1 MTAHL
6 TADPARPAMIAPVA
20 VDIEV
25 VWRRVSTDPALTGL
39 LDDRERERAAR
50 RGNPARYTTA
60 HALLRTAVAE
70 RVGGSPQA
78 VVFDRTCATC
88 GSHRH
93 GKPTVAGHPELSV
106 SLSYA
111 GGLAVVALSRG
122 GEVGVDVEV
131 VDESDFEGFNVVTL
145 DPSEYPAL
153 DRLDVEA
160 LGRARARIWARK
172 EAVLKASGHGLAV
185 DPRQVVVSGP
195 EEPAA
200 LVAWKGEQ
208 PLAPTVQL
216 ADVELEEADHVA
228 AVALL
233 AAGPAQVS
241 VVSA

>member
-1 MTAHL
+1 
-6 TADPARPAMIAPVA
+6 MISPVA

-25 VWRRVSTDPALTGL
+25 VWRRVSTDPALADL
-39 LDDRERERAAR
+39 LDDHERERAAR

-70 RVGGSPQA
+70 RIGGTAQA
-78 VVFDRTCATC
+78 VAFDRTCATC

-93 GKPTVAGHPELSV
+93 GKPTVAGHRDLSV

-111 GGLAVVALSRG
+111 GGLVVVALSRA

-131 VDESDFEGFNVVTL
+131 VDDSDFEGFNVVTL
-145 DPSEYPAL
+145 DPSETPAL
-153 DRLDVEA
+153 DALSGDRLA
-160 LGRARARIWARK
+160 RARARVWARK

-195 EEPAA
+195 EQPAA
-200 LVAWKGEQ
+200 LVDWKGEQ
-208 PLAPTVQL
+208 PLGSPVQL
-216 ADVELEEADHVA
+216 ADVDLADTGHVA

-233 AAGPAQVS
+233 TGEPATVRA
-241 VVSA
+241 VSA

>member
-1 MTAHL
+1 
-6 TADPARPAMIAPVA
+6 MISPVA

-25 VWRRVSTDPALTGL
+25 VWRRVSTDPALGEL
-39 LDDRERERAAR
+39 LDDQERARAAR

-60 HALLRTAVAE
+60 HALLRTTVAE
-70 RVGGSPQA
+70 RVGGTAQA
-78 VVFDRTCATC
+78 VAFDRTCATC

-93 GKPTVAGHPELSV
+93 GKPTVAGHHDLSV

-131 VDESDFEGFNVVTL
+131 VDDSDFEGFNAVTL
-145 DPSEYPAL
+145 DLSEAPAL
-153 DRLDVEA
+153 DALDGDRLA
-160 LGRARARIWARK
+160 RARAQVWARK

-208 PLAPTVQL
+208 PLGSPVQL
-216 ADVELEEADHVA
+216 ADVDLLDTGHVA

-233 AAGPAQVS
+233 TAEPATVK

>member
-1 MTAHL
+1 MAE
-6 TADPARPAMIAPVA
+6 PAMIAPVA

-25 VWRRVSTDPALTGL
+25 VWRRVSTDPSLAEV

-70 RVGGSPQA
+70 QVGGTPQA
-78 VVFDRTCATC
+78 VVFERTCATC

-131 VDESDFEGFNVVTL
+131 VDDSDFEGFNAVTL
-145 DPSEYPAL
+145 DPSEVPAL
-153 DRLDVEA
+153 DRLGPDR
-160 LGRARARIWARK
+160 LGVARARVWARK

-200 LVAWKGEQ
+200 LLRWKGDV
-208 PLAPTVQL
+208 PLGTGVQL
-216 ADVELEEADHVA
+216 ADVPLTEPGHVA

-233 AAGPAQVS
+233 SDRPAQVRL
-241 VVSA
+241 VSA

>member
-1 MTAHL
+1 M
-6 TADPARPAMIAPVA
+6 A

-25 VWRRVSTDPALTGL
+25 VWRRVSTDPALAEL
-39 LDDRERERAAR
+39 LDEQERERAAR

-70 RVGGSPQA
+70 RVGGTAQD
-78 VVFDRTCATC
+78 VVFERTCATC

-93 GKPTVAGHPELSV
+93 GKPTVAGHPDLSV

-111 GGLAVVALSRG
+111 GGLAVVALSRA
-122 GEVGVDVEV
+122 GEVGVDIEV
-131 VDESDFEGFNVVTL
+131 VDDSDFEGFNVVTL
-145 DPSEYPAL
+145 DPSEAPAL
-153 DRLDVEA
+153 DRLAPDE
-160 LGRARARIWARK
+160 LGRARAQVWARK

-195 EEPAA
+195 QEPAA

-208 PLAPTVQL
+208 ALDRPVQL
-216 ADVELEEADHVA
+216 ADVQLGELGHVA

-233 AAGPAQVS
+233 AADPAQVR

>member
-1 MTAHL
+1 
-6 TADPARPAMIAPVA
+6 MISPVA

-25 VWRRVSTDPALTGL
+25 VWRRVSTDPALADL
-39 LDDRERERAAR
+39 LDDHERERAAR

-70 RVGGSPQA
+70 RIGGTAQA
-78 VVFDRTCATC
+78 VAFDRTCATC

-93 GKPTVAGHPELSV
+93 GKPTVAGHRDLSV

-111 GGLAVVALSRG
+111 GGLVVVALSRA

-131 VDESDFEGFNVVTL
+131 VDDSDFEGFNVVTL
-145 DPSEYPAL
+145 DPSETPAL
-153 DRLDVEA
+153 DALSGDRLA
-160 LGRARARIWARK
+160 RARAQVWARK

-195 EEPAA
+195 EQPAA
-200 LVAWKGEQ
+200 LVDWKGEQ
-208 PLAPTVQL
+208 PLGSPVQL
-216 ADVELEEADHVA
+216 ADVDLADTGHVA

-233 AAGPAQVS
+233 TGEPATVRA
-241 VVSA
+241 VSA

>member
-1 MTAHL
+1 
-6 TADPARPAMIAPVA
+6 MITPVA

-25 VWRRVSTDPALTGL
+25 VWRRVSTDPALSDL
-39 LDDRERERAAR
+39 LDERERERAAR

-70 RVGGSPQA
+70 RVGGTAQE

-93 GKPTVAGHPELSV
+93 GKPTVAGHPDLSV

-111 GGLAVVALSRG
+111 GGLAVVALSRA

-131 VDESDFEGFNVVTL
+131 VDDSDFEGFNTVTL
-145 DPSEYPAL
+145 DPSEAPAL
-153 DRLDVEA
+153 DRLGADH
-160 LGRARARIWARK
+160 LGRARAQVWARK

-195 EEPAA
+195 EGPAT
-200 LVAWKGEQ
+200 LVAWKGEH
-208 PLAPTVQL
+208 PLGSPVQL
-216 ADVELEEADHVA
+216 ADVELGEADHVA

-233 AAGPAQVS
+233 AAEPARVR

>member
-1 MTAHL
+1 
-6 TADPARPAMIAPVA
+6 MIAPVA

-25 VWRRVSTDPALTGL
+25 VWRRVSTDPALADL
-39 LDDRERERAAR
+39 LDEQERERAAR

-70 RVGGSPQA
+70 RVGGA
-78 VVFDRTCATC
+78 ARDVVFDRTCATC

-93 GKPTVAGHPELSV
+93 GKPTVAGHPDLSV

-111 GGLAVVALSRG
+111 GGLAVVALSRA
-122 GEVGVDVEV
+122 GEVGVDIEV
-131 VDESDFEGFNVVTL
+131 VDDSDFEGFNAVTL
-145 DPSEYPAL
+145 DPSEAPAL
-153 DRLDVEA
+153 DRVAPDD
-160 LGRARARIWARK
+160 LGLARARVWARK

-195 EEPAA
+195 QEAA
-200 LVAWKGEQ
+200 TLVAWKGEQ
-208 PLAPTVQL
+208 ALVRPVQL
-216 ADVELEEADHVA
+216 ADVELGEPGHVA

-233 AAGPAQVS
+233 APEPAQVR

>member
-1 MTAHL
+1 MA
-6 TADPARPAMIAPVA
+6 
-20 VDIEV
+20 DIEV
-25 VWRRVSTDPALTGL
+25 VWRKVSDDPALADL

-60 HALLRTAVAE
+60 HALLRAAVAQ
-70 RVGGSPQA
+70 RVGDTPRA
-78 VVFDRTCATC
+78 VAFDRTCATC

-93 GKPTVAGHPELSV
+93 GKPTVVGHPDLSV

-111 GGLAVVALSRG
+111 GELAVVALSRA

-131 VDESDFEGFNVVTL
+131 VDDSDFEGFDVVTL
-145 DPSEYPAL
+145 DPSEAPAL
-153 DRLDVEA
+153 EDLTGGELA
-160 LGRARARIWARK
+160 RARAQVWSRK

-195 EEPAA
+195 REPAA
-200 LVAWKGEQ
+200 LVAWRGEH
-208 PLAPTVQL
+208 PLGSPAQL
-216 ADVELEEADHVA
+216 ADVALGDAGHVA

-233 AAGPAQVS
+233 AAEPATVR

>member
-1 MTAHL
+1 MAE
-6 TADPARPAMIAPVA
+6 PAMIAPVA

-25 VWRRVSTDPALTGL
+25 VWRRVSTDPSLAEV

-50 RGNPARYTTA
+50 RGSPARYTTA

-70 RVGGSPQA
+70 QVGGTPQA
-78 VVFDRTCATC
+78 VVFERTCATC

-131 VDESDFEGFNVVTL
+131 VDDSDFEGFNAVTL
-145 DPSEYPAL
+145 DPSEVPAL
-153 DRLDVEA
+153 DRLGPDR
-160 LGRARARIWARK
+160 LGVARARVWARK

-200 LVAWKGEQ
+200 LLRWKGDV
-208 PLAPTVQL
+208 PLGTGVQL
-216 ADVELEEADHVA
+216 ADVPLTEPGHVA

-233 AAGPAQVS
+233 SDRPTQVRL
-241 VVSA
+241 VSA

>member
-1 MTAHL
+1 
-6 TADPARPAMIAPVA
+6 VA

-25 VWRRVSTDPALTGL
+25 VWRKVSTDPALADL
-39 LDDRERERAAR
+39 LDDHERERAAR

-60 HALLRTAVAE
+60 HALLRAAVAE
-70 RVGGSPQA
+70 RVGGTPRA
-78 VVFDRTCATC
+78 VAFDRTCATC

-93 GKPTVAGHPELSV
+93 GKPTVVGHPELSV

-111 GGLAVVALSRG
+111 GELAVVALSRA

-131 VDESDFEGFNVVTL
+131 VDDSDFEGFNVVTL
-145 DPSEYPAL
+145 DPSEVPAL
-153 DRLDVEA
+153 EDLTGTELA
-160 LGRARARIWARK
+160 LARARVWSRK

-200 LVAWKGEQ
+200 LLAWRGEH
-208 PLAPTVQL
+208 PLDRPAQL
-216 ADVELEEADHVA
+216 ADVALGDDTGHVA

-233 AAGPAQVS
+233 ASDPATVR

>member
-1 MTAHL
+1 MAE
-6 TADPARPAMIAPVA
+6 PAMIAPVA

-25 VWRRVSTDPALTGL
+25 VWRRVSTDPSLAEV

-70 RVGGSPQA
+70 QVGGTPQA
-78 VVFDRTCATC
+78 VVFERTCATC

-131 VDESDFEGFNVVTL
+131 VDDSDFEGFNAVTL
-145 DPSEYPAL
+145 DPSEVPAL
-153 DRLDVEA
+153 DRLGPDR
-160 LGRARARIWARK
+160 LGVARARVWARK

-200 LVAWKGEQ
+200 LLRWKGDV
-208 PLAPTVQL
+208 PLGTGVQL
-216 ADVELEEADHVA
+216 ADVPLTEPGHVA

-233 AAGPAQVS
+233 SDRPTQVRL
-241 VVSA
+241 VSA

>member
-1 MTAHL
+1 MAE
-6 TADPARPAMIAPVA
+6 PAMIASVA
-20 VDIEV
+20 VDVEV
-25 VWRRVSTDPALTGL
+25 VWRRVSTDPSLAEV

-60 HALLRTAVAE
+60 HALLRTAVAQ
-70 RVGGSPQA
+70 RVGGTPQDL
-78 VVFDRTCATC
+78 VFDRTCATC

-131 VDESDFEGFNVVTL
+131 VDDSDFEGFNAVTL
-145 DPSEYPAL
+145 DPSEAPGL
-153 DRLDVEA
+153 DRVGADQ
-160 LGRARARIWARK
+160 LGLARARVWARK

-200 LVAWKGEQ
+200 LLQWKGEL
-208 PLAPTVQL
+208 PLGTGAQL
-216 ADVELEEADHVA
+216 ADVPLTEPGHVA

-233 AAGPAQVS
+233 SAEPARVRL
-241 VVSA
+241 VSA

>member
-1 MTAHL
+1 
-6 TADPARPAMIAPVA
+6 MITFVA
-20 VDIEV
+20 ADIEV
-25 VWRRVSTDPALTGL
+25 VWRRVSTDPALADL
-39 LDDRERERAAR
+39 LDDRERERATR

-70 RVGGSPQA
+70 RVGGPAQA
-78 VVFDRTCATC
+78 VVFERTCATC

-93 GKPTVAGHPELSV
+93 GKPTVAGHHDLSV

-111 GGLAVVALSRG
+111 GGLAVVALSRA

-131 VDESDFEGFNVVTL
+131 VDDSDFEGFNVVTL
-145 DPSEYPAL
+145 DPSEAPAL
-153 DRLDVEA
+153 DA
-160 LGRARARIWARK
+160 LTGEPLARARAQVWARK

-195 EEPAA
+195 EQPAA
-200 LVAWKGEQ
+200 LLAWKGEQ
-208 PLAPTVQL
+208 PLGSSVQL
-216 ADVELEEADHVA
+216 ADVDLADTGHVA

-233 AAGPAQVS
+233 TGGSASVR

>member
-1 MTAHL
+1 MAE
-6 TADPARPAMIAPVA
+6 PAMIAPVA

-25 VWRRVSTDPALTGL
+25 VWRRVSTDPSLAEV

-70 RVGGSPQA
+70 QVGGTPQA
-78 VVFDRTCATC
+78 VVFERTCATC

-131 VDESDFEGFNVVTL
+131 VDDSDFEGFNAVTL
-145 DPSEYPAL
+145 DPSEVPAL
-153 DRLDVEA
+153 DRLGPDR
-160 LGRARARIWARK
+160 LGVARARVWARK

-185 DPRQVVVSGP
+185 DPREVVVSGP

-200 LVAWKGEQ
+200 LLRWKGDV
-208 PLAPTVQL
+208 PLGTGVQL
-216 ADVELEEADHVA
+216 ADVPLTEPGHVA

-233 AAGPAQVS
+233 SDQPAQVRL
-241 VVSA
+241 VSA

>member
-1 MTAHL
+1 
-6 TADPARPAMIAPVA
+6 MISVVA

-25 VWRRVSTDPALTGL
+25 VWRRVSTDPALADL
-39 LDDRERERAAR
+39 LDEGERERAAR

-60 HALLRTAVAE
+60 HALLRTAVAA
-70 RVGGSPQA
+70 RIGGTAQA
-78 VVFDRTCATC
+78 VTFERTCATC

-93 GKPTVAGHPELSV
+93 GKPTVAGHHDLSV

-111 GGLAVVALSRG
+111 GGLAVVALSRA

-131 VDESDFEGFNVVTL
+131 VDDSDFEGFNAVTL
-145 DPSEYPAL
+145 DPSESPAL
-153 DRLDVEA
+153 DALSGDRLA
-160 LGRARARIWARK
+160 RARAQVWARK

-195 EEPAA
+195 EQPAT
-200 LVAWKGEQ
+200 LVDWRGEQ
-208 PLAPTVQL
+208 PLGSPVQL
-216 ADVELEEADHVA
+216 ADVDLTDTGHVA

-233 AAGPAQVS
+233 TGEPASVR